1 MIIKKNSYV
10 TNSEKKV
17 QGSVENLMKTKYPI
31 YLRIFNVWKCLHQIS
46 LRKYL

>member
-17 QGSVENLMKTKYPI
+17 QGSVENLMKIKYPI
-31 YLRIFNVWKCLHQIS
+31 YLTIFNVWKYLHQIFS
-46 LRKYL
+46 RKYL